1 MRAREFIKEN
11 ASPAGTV
18 TIYVDMDGVIV
29 DLYNHIGKMLGV
41 HYSTVSGDQWED
53 FYQNVD
59 AYKLFKT
66 APMFKNA
73 FTLLEL
79 VKKHSGKHGILSTPL
94 MYNTDE
100 CIRAKKDWL
109 NSHAPEWAGNPIFT
123 NTKEKYAIS
132 NGIPNILIDD
142 SASVIRKW
150 EAAGGI
156 AIKYK
161 ADEDSLQVVV
171 NGLRNADQ
179 IISKLQQSKNSKESN
194 SDSDVE
200 ETIEDTPEPK
210 LGDIIREV
218 LPLIKHEL
226 KISKLPTIRL
236 VTQIN
241 AGNQPTFGLYQH
253 ETDTLEVVKKNR
265 HPVDILRTLAH
276 ELVHYKQDI
285 QNRLRPH
292 SGDTG
297 SNIEDQ
303 ANAMAG
309 VIMRHINKKYPNF
322 LKLDNVES

>member
-11 ASPAGTV
+11 AGPSSNT

-41 HYSTVSGDQWED
+41 HYSTVTGDQWED

-66 APMFKNA
+66 APMFPNA

-94 MYNTDE
+94 MYNTEE
-100 CIRAKKDWL
+100 CLRAKKEWL
-109 NSHAPEWAGNPIFT
+109 KIHAPEWAGNPIFSS
-123 NTKEKYAIS
+123 TKEKYAVS

-161 ADEDSLQVVV
+161 ADEDNIQLVVD
-171 NGLRNADQ
+171 GLRRADK
-179 IISKLQQSKNSKESN
+179 IIKNLQQSQDKPE
-194 SDSDVE
+194 SDVE

-218 LPLIKHEL
+218 LPIIKHTL
-226 KISKLPTIRL
+226 KLSKLPTIRL
-236 VTQIN
+236 VKQIN
-241 AGNQPTFGLYQH
+241 SGDQPTFGQYQ
-253 ETDTLEVVKKNR
+253 DDSNTLEVVKQNR

-285 QNRLRPH
+285 QNRLMPR

-297 SNIEDQ
+297 SDIEDE

-309 VIMRHINKKYPNF
+309 VIMRHINKKYPHY
-322 LKLDNVES
+322 LKLKSVEN